1 MRPIEL
7 RYYLV
12 ASHYR
17 SVVEFSF
24 EALDEAASA
33 YRRIEGFVRR
43 ATEVVGEACRG
54 GVLCAE
60 FAEAMDDDLSVPA
73 ALAALQ
79 GVIREGNK
87 LLAATA
93 RRTRCAATWPPC
105 ARCSTCSASTRCRA
119 PWVTAGGGSDLRRVV
134 DQLVAVA
141 LQERAEA
148 RTRKDFAAADRIR
161 DRLTAAGIAVE
172 DTPDGP
178 RWTLAE
184 ES

>member
-1 MRPIEL
+1 VRPVEL

-17 SVVEFSF
+17 SHVEFSF
-24 EALDEAASA
+24 EALQEAASA

-43 ATEVVGEACRG
+43 VTEVVGAVPG
-54 GVLCAE
+54 GFLCAE

-87 LLAATA
+87 LVLDGPSAALRGNLASVREMLGVLGLDPLSPPWASA
-93 RRTRCAATWPPC
+93 R
-105 ARCSTCSASTRCRA
+105 
-119 PWVTAGGGSDLRRVV
+119 GGSDLLPVV

-141 LQERAEA
+141 LQERTEA
-148 RTRKDFAAADRIR
+148 RGRRDYAAADRIR

-184 ES
+184 GS